1 MHNAASPDRVPEPMR
16 RGELGSRP
24 NVIVVLT
31 DDQGHG
37 DLSCHGNPVLQ
48 TPNLDR
54 LHAQSIRLEDFHVAP
69 MCTPTRGQLLTG
81 QDALR
86 NGATFVC
93 MGRSLLDPSLP
104 TMANIFAANGF
115 RTGHFGKWHLG
126 DNYPYRPQDRGFQ
139 TTVHHPS
146 WGITS
151 AADYFENDYFNPYV
165 RRGASVQP
173 TEGYCTDIWFDETI
187 KWIDQDRDAP
197 FFAYLATNTPH
208 GPHWVPDRYRQPYLD
223 HVDYD
228 VASFFG
234 MIANIDE
241 NFGRLD
247 AFLTETGLRDNT
259 ILIFMGDNGTATGEN
274 VFNAGMRGKKRSLY
288 EGGHRVPCFIRWP
301 SGGLVGPRQV
311 DEPTQCQDMLP
322 TLIDLCGLE
331 APEASAFDGVS
342 LAEPLRDEG
351 EIGDRMLFVQ
361 YGHVSDGWTGATS
374 RGDAAV
380 IWNKWRLVGD
390 ELFDLARDPGQET
403 DFAPQ
408 YPEIRAA
415 MRNEYNAWWGRL
427 GGNLD
432 SYHPI
437 TIGSDRENPTRLC
450 SCDWAYVYCDNP
462 GNVRGCVMDSGAW
475 HLVVDQPGVHTF
487 SLYRWPEESGLPI
500 ASPAP
505 GMHGVDGSLPGGRAL
520 PVASAWMKVGDFE
533 AEAAVGPEDRCAT
546 FSARLPAGPVQL
558 KTWWLD
564 ALGHE
569 LAGAYYV
576 LVARHDQA

>member
-1 MHNAASPDRVPEPMR
+1 MPNPK
-16 RGELGSRP
+16 P
-24 NVIVVLT
+24 NVIVLLT
-31 DDQGHG
+31 DDQGYG
-37 DLSCHGNPVLQ
+37 DLSCHGNPILR

-54 LHAQSIRLEDFHVAP
+54 LHAESVRLEDFHVAP
-69 MCTPTRGQLLTG
+69 MCTPTRSQLLTG

-93 MGRSLLDPSLP
+93 MGRSLLDPALP
-104 TMANIFAANGF
+104 TMADIFTSNGY

-139 TTVHHPS
+139 TTLHHPS

-151 AADYFENDYFNPYV
+151 AADFFENDYFNPHA
-165 RRGASVQP
+165 RRGDAIEHLQ
-173 TEGYCTDIWFDETI
+173 GYCTDIWFDETI
-187 KWIDQDRDAP
+187 SWIDQDRDAP

-223 HVDYD
+223 QVDYE

-247 AFLTETGLRDNT
+247 AYLTESGLRDNT
-259 ILIFMGDNGTATGEN
+259 ILVFMGDNGTATGEN

-288 EGGHRVPCFIRWP
+288 EGGHRVPCFVRWP
-301 SGGLVGPRQV
+301 SGGLIGPCQI
-311 DEPTQCQDMLP
+311 DQPTQCQDILP
-322 TLIDLCGLE
+322 TLIDLCDLAGPAPLE
-331 APEASAFDGVS
+331 VDGIS
-342 LAEPLRDEG
+342 LAATLQNKEP
-351 EIGDRMLFVQ
+351 IADRMLFVQ
-361 YGHVSDGWTGATS
+361 YGHASAGQPGETR

-380 IWNKWRLVGD
+380 IWNRWRLLG
-390 ELFDLARDPGQET
+390 EQLFDLSRDSGQQT
-403 DFAPQ
+403 DLASQ
-408 YPEIRAA
+408 YPDIQVA
-415 MRNEYNAWWGRL
+415 MQAEYDAWWDRL

-437 TIGSDRENPTRLC
+437 TIGSDVENPTRLC

-462 GNVRGCVMDSGAW
+462 GNVRGCVMDSGTW
-475 HLVVDQPGVHTF
+475 HLQVQHPGSYKF

-500 ASPAP
+500 SAPAP
-505 GMHGVDGSLPGGRAL
+505 EMHGVDGSLPEGAALSVARAWL
-520 PVASAWMKVGDFE
+520 KIGEFE
-533 AEAAVGPEDRCAT
+533 AEAEVRPQDRCAT
-546 FSARLPAGPVQL
+546 FTADLSAGSTRL

-564 ALGHE
+564 ADGAR

-576 LVARHDQA
+576 SVTRLA

>member
-1 MHNAASPDRVPEPMR
+1 M
-16 RGELGSRP
+16 
-24 NVIVVLT
+24 VLT
-31 DDQGHG
+31 DDQGYG

-54 LHAQSIRLEDFHVAP
+54 LHSESVRLEDFHVAP

-93 MGRSLLDPSLP
+93 MGRSLLDPTLP
-104 TMANIFAANGF
+104 TMADIFATNDY

-139 TTVHHPS
+139 TTIHHPS

-151 AADYFENDYFNPYV
+151 AADYFENDYFNPRA
-165 RRGASVQP
+165 RRGAATEP
-173 TEGYCTDIWFDETI
+173 FEGYCTDIWFDETI
-187 KWIDQDRDAP
+187 AWIDQDRDTP

-247 AFLTETGLRDNT
+247 AFLTESGLRDNT
-259 ILIFMGDNGTATGEN
+259 IFIFMGDNGTATGEN

-311 DEPTQCQDMLP
+311 DQPTQGQDILP

-331 APEASAFDGVS
+331 GPAPEEFDGDS
-342 LAEPLRDEG
+342 LTATLSDGEP
-351 EIGDRMLFVQ
+351 IADRMLFVQ
-361 YGHVSDGWTGATS
+361 YGHTSAGWSGETR

-380 IWNKWRLVGD
+380 LWDKWRLVGD
-390 ELFDLARDPGQET
+390 ELFDLTRDPGQET
-403 DFAPQ
+403 DLADQ
-408 YPEIRAA
+408 HPEVRAA
-415 MRNEYNAWWGRL
+415 MREEYNEWWDRL

-437 TIGSDRENPTRLC
+437 TIGSDEENPTRLC

-475 HLVVDQPGVHTF
+475 HLQVEQPGTYQF

-500 ASPAP
+500 SAPAP
-505 GMHGVDGSLPGGRAL
+505 EMQGVDGSLPAGRAL
-520 PVASAWMKVGDFE
+520 PVAHARINVGDFE
-533 AEAAVGPEDRCAT
+533 AEGVVAPEDRRAT
-546 FSARLPAGPVQL
+546 FSTHLSAGRTTL
-558 KTWWLD
+558 ATWWLD
-564 ALGHE
+564 ADANK

-576 LVARHDQA
+576 SVERLS

>member
-1 MHNAASPDRVPEPMR
+1 M
-16 RGELGSRP
+16 
-24 NVIVVLT
+24 VLT
-31 DDQGHG
+31 DDQGYG

-54 LHAQSIRLEDFHVAP
+54 LYSESVRLEDFHAAP

-93 MGRSLLDPSLP
+93 MGRSLLDPTLP
-104 TMANIFAANGF
+104 TMADIFAANGY

-126 DNYPYRPQDRGFQ
+126 DNYPYRPQDRGFH
-139 TTVHHPS
+139 TTIHHPS

-151 AADYFENDYFNPYV
+151 AADHFENDYFAPHV
-165 RRGASVQP
+165 RRGDAIEQFA
-173 TEGYCTDIWFDETI
+173 GYCTDIWFDETI
-187 KWIDQDRDAP
+187 AWIDQDRDAP

-223 HVDYD
+223 HVDYE

-247 AFLTETGLRDNT
+247 AYLTEAGLRENT

-311 DEPTQCQDMLP
+311 DQPTQCQDILP

-331 APEASAFDGVS
+331 GPAPEEFDGDS
-342 LAEPLRDEG
+342 LTATLSDGEP
-351 EIGDRMLFVQ
+351 IADRTLFVQ
-361 YGHVSDGWTGATS
+361 YGHTSDGWSGETR

-380 IWNKWRLVGD
+380 IWDKWRLVGD
-390 ELFDLARDPGQET
+390 ELFDLTRDPGQET
-403 DFAPQ
+403 DLADQ
-408 YPEIRAA
+408 HPEVRDA
-415 MRNEYNAWWGRL
+415 MREAYTAWWDRL

-437 TIGSDRENPTRLC
+437 TIGSDEENPTRLC

-475 HLVVDQPGVHTF
+475 HLQVEQPGTYEF
-487 SLYRWPEESGLPI
+487 SLYRWPQESGLPI
-500 ASPAP
+500 SSPAP
-505 GMHGVDGSLPGGRAL
+505 EMQGVDGSLPAGRAL
-520 PVASAWMKVGDFE
+520 PVAHAWINVGDFE
-533 AEAAVGPEDRCAT
+533 AEGVVAPEDRCAT
-546 FSARLPAGPVQL
+546 FSTHLPTGRTTLA
-558 KTWWLD
+558 TWWLD
-564 ALGHE
+564 ADANK

-576 LVARHDQA
+576 SVERLS

>member
-1 MHNAASPDRVPEPMR
+1 MHNGASPDPAPEPR
-16 RGELGSRP
+16 RRDEFGHRP

-31 DDQGHG
+31 DDQGYG
-37 DLSCHGNPVLQ
+37 DLSCHGNPVLK

-54 LHAQSIRLEDFHVAP
+54 LHSESIRLEDFHVAP

-93 MGRSLLDPSLP
+93 MGRSLLDPALP
-104 TMANIFAANGF
+104 TMADIFADSGY

-126 DNYPYRPQDRGFQ
+126 DNYPYRPQDRGFH
-139 TTVHHPS
+139 TTIHHPS

-151 AADYFENDYFNPYV
+151 AADHFENDYFAPHV
-165 RRGASVQP
+165 RRGDAIEQFA
-173 TEGYCTDIWFDETI
+173 GYCTDIWFDETI
-187 KWIDQDRDAP
+187 AWIDGDREAP

-208 GPHWVPDRYRQPYLD
+208 GPHWVPNRYRRPYLD

-241 NFGRLD
+241 NVGRLE
-247 AFLTETGLRDNT
+247 AYLTETGLRHNT

-311 DEPTQCQDMLP
+311 DEPTQCQDILP

-331 APEASAFDGVS
+331 GPAPEEFDGDS
-342 LAEPLRDEG
+342 LTATLLDGKP
-351 EIGDRMLFVQ
+351 IADRALFVQ
-361 YGHVSDGWTGATS
+361 YGHASDGWSGETC

-380 IWNKWRLVGD
+380 IWDKWRLVGD
-390 ELFDLARDPGQET
+390 ELFDLSRDPGQET
-403 DFAPQ
+403 DLASK
-408 YPEIRAA
+408 YPEIQAA
-415 MRNEYNAWWGRL
+415 MRVEYDAWWDRL

-437 TIGSDRENPTRLC
+437 TIGADLESPTRLC

-462 GNVRGCVMDSGAW
+462 GNVRDCVMDSGTW
-475 HLVVDQPGVHTF
+475 HLQVEQPGTYEL

-500 ASPAP
+500 SAPAP
-505 GMHGVDGSLPGGRAL
+505 EMHGVDGSLPAGRAL
-520 PVASAWMKVGDFE
+520 PVAHAWINVGDFE
-533 AEAAVGPEDRCAT
+533 ATGVVAPEDRRAT
-546 FSARLPAGPVQL
+546 FSTHLSAGRTTL
-558 KTWWLD
+558 TTWWLD
-564 ALGHE
+564 SAGNK
-569 LAGAYYV
+569 LAGAYYAS
-576 LVARHDQA
+576 VARIA

>member
-1 MHNAASPDRVPEPMR
+1 MPNPK
-16 RGELGSRP
+16 P
-24 NVIVVLT
+24 NVIVLLT
-31 DDQGHG
+31 DDQGYG
-37 DLSCHGNPVLQ
+37 DLSCHGNPVLR

-54 LHAQSIRLEDFHVAP
+54 LHAESVRLEDFHVAP
-69 MCTPTRGQLLTG
+69 MCTPTRSQLLTG

-93 MGRSLLDPSLP
+93 MGRSLLDPALP
-104 TMANIFAANGF
+104 TMADIFADNGY

-139 TTVHHPS
+139 TTLHHPS

-151 AADYFENDYFNPYV
+151 AADFFENDYFNPHA
-165 RRGASVQP
+165 RRGDAIEQLQ
-173 TEGYCTDIWFDETI
+173 GYCTDIWFDETI
-187 KWIDQDRDAP
+187 SWIDQDRDAP

-223 HVDYD
+223 HVDYN

-241 NFGRLD
+241 NVGRLD
-247 AFLTETGLRDNT
+247 DYLTKFGLRDNT

-301 SGGLVGPRQV
+301 SGGLIGPRQV
-311 DEPTQCQDMLP
+311 DQPTQCQDILP
-322 TLIDLCGLE
+322 TLIDLCEMEGPVP
-331 APEASAFDGVS
+331 ADFDGNS
-342 LAEPLRDEG
+342 LTATLQNDEP
-351 EIGDRMLFVQ
+351 IADRMLFVQ
-361 YGHVSDGWTGATS
+361 YGHASNGWTGETG

-380 IWNKWRLVGD
+380 IWNRWRLVGD
-390 ELFDLARDPGQET
+390 KLFDLSRDPGQQT
-403 DFAPQ
+403 DMASQ
-408 YPEIRAA
+408 YPDIQAA
-415 MRNEYNAWWGRL
+415 MQAEYDAWWDRL

-437 TIGSDRENPTRLC
+437 TIGSDVENPTRLC

-462 GNVRGCVMDSGAW
+462 GNVRGCVMDSGTW
-475 HLVVDQPGVHTF
+475 HLQVEYPGSYKF

-500 ASPAP
+500 SAPAP
-505 GMHGVDGSLPGGRAL
+505 EMHGVDGSLPEGAALSVARAL
-520 PVASAWMKVGDFE
+520 LKIGEFE
-533 AEAAVGPEDRCAT
+533 AEAEVRPQDRCAT
-546 FSARLPAGPVQL
+546 FTADLSAGSTRL

-564 ALGHE
+564 ADGAR

-576 LVARHDQA
+576 SVTRLA